1 MFNECLEIRWKT
13 GPFCNLNFSFYT
25 DFVWD
30 VISSIGPSV
39 SSPNES
45 PRSSS
50 KILLR
55 VVFYTLFSVFHLVMK
70 HCVSC
75 LIYYFIVVLRT
86 WTEDNAHTIM
96 GNVKMVNEELTSK
109 WSRTWNFFFFFR
121 NKLVSPGMAIF
132 PFTVRLNQQPR
143 ATYPSCSSRRAALRN
158 QTGVNTFEQFVH
170 FL

>member
-1 MFNECLEIRWKT
+1 MKNWSFLHPEFLLLQWFCLR
-13 GPFCNLNFSFYT
+13 CNIKHSTQCFMTRL
-25 DFVWD
+25 
-30 VISSIGPSV
+30 ISSKFVENTP
-39 SSPNES
+39 
-45 PRSSS
+45 
-50 KILLR
+50 LR

-86 WTEDNAHTIM
+86 WFEHNAHTIM
-96 GNVKMVNEELTSK
+96 SNVKMVNWHRNDLGPEIVV
-109 WSRTWNFFFFFR
+109 FFFC

-143 ATYPSCSSRRAALRN
+143 ATYSSCLCRRAPFRN
-158 QTGVNTFEQFVH
+158 QTGVNTLEYFVH